1 MNEAIDT
8 GDKAPGLFHPSKQAK
23 YATLLDVEKIFPNLE
38 GDAKR
43 YIETVTSDSYKKTIE
58 RLEHYTGYPAR
69 QFDVNALLST
79 IMTAMMQV
87 LNLQKGHEKELEKL
101 AVDIVLDLPEFKMF
115 KQLAADGFIKFDVKL
130 EDANIQNAITDQE
143 KQEQQDQPQD
153 ENEVTSG
160 EELTIELANQFKNAD
175 DNMLKRQF
183 ANMITQGNAVN
194 KLYLFQLASDSLNKM
209 DPSLVNL
216 YGILSVI
223 VQTSYYAMPDMP
235 LTAAAKNSAIGSEEI
250 VPGKDG
256 VYTIITRSP
265 FFPYLIHEIVKGLYD
280 YLSMDIVNQ
289 AQLSGETL
297 DQELV
302 DIMTGPELYTNLA
315 KLVPQKDIE
324 YLPLVFKLLLGLD
337 INIIREV
344 LSGGGKA
351 QTYIQK
357 LLQTAKEQQSDY
369 DKSEFGAEN
378 A

>member
-115 KQLAADGFIKFDVKL
+115 NQLAADNFIKFDVKL
-130 EDANIQNAITDQE
+130 EEANIQNAITEQE
-143 KQEQQDQPQD
+143 KQEYQDRPQN

-209 DPSLVNL
+209 NPTLVNL

-235 LTAAAKNSAIGSEEI
+235 LTDAAKKSAVGSVEI
-250 VPGKDG
+250 VPNEDG
-256 VYTIITRSP
+256 SYTIKVRSP
-265 FFPYLIHEIVKGLYD
+265 FFPYLIHEIVKGLYE

-324 YLPLVFKLLLGLD
+324 YLPLVFKLLLSLN
-337 INIIREV
+337 INIIKEV